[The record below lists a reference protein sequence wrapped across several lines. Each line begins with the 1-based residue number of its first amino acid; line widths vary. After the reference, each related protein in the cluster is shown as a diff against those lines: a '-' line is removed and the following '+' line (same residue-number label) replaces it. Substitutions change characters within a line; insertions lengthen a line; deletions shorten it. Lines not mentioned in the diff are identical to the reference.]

1 MAKQD
6 LDAPQRQP
14 RPDWSYW
21 DRPSARTDAEREA
34 SFQRYLEISQPYMDK
49 IAADG
54 DVPWHGGDIE
64 ARRRKFSQ
72 RYIRPAP
79 PAGLPPVDLA
89 VIRGGTAR
97 WSPIPT
103 MKEKAA

>member
-1 MAKQD
+1 MEETPEDRPRK
-6 LDAPQRQP
+6 PQFFL
-14 RPDWSYW
+14 
-21 DRPSARTDAEREA
+21 DRPSARTPEEREQA
-34 SFQRYLEISQPYMDK
+34 FQRYLEISEPYIAK
-49 IAADG
+49 IIADG

-79 PAGLPPVDLA
+79 PAGLPPFDLA

-97 WSPIPT
+97 WSPVPT